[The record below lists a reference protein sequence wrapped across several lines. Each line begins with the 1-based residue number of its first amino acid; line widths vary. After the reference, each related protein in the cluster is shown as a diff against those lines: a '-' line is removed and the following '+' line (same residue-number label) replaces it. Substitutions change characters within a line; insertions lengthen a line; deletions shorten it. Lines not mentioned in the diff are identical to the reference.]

1 MKHIRKKESA
11 FNDTRLK
18 PIPSITFYEA
28 QNKIV
33 IFKGPQDFEV
43 TLYFNPMNMSYEE
56 TELKL
61 WDNSCSNITDVKI
74 FNEDVDVTEFLFID
88 DINGTYAK
96 IPCNKVKINSEGYY
110 ELTIKSS
117 NLGINGGF
125 LSSSFAEIIDYPKNI
140 GQNYLGALS
149 LCPNLKEIRFMNELP
164 TEISIDKFPDA
175 IYAGQKGKLYYNSK
189 YDYSQI
195 TENLQEGW
203 EAVPV

>member
-1 MKHIRKKESA
+1 MKHIRKKENT
-11 FNDTRLK
+11 FQDTRLK
-18 PIPSITFYEA
+18 PIPSITFYEE

-43 TLYFNPMNMSYEE
+43 TLYFNSMKMSYEE

-61 WDNSCSNITDVKI
+61 WDNSVSTITDVKI
-74 FNEDVDVTEFLFID
+74 FNGDVDVTGFLIID
-88 DINGTYAK
+88 DMNDSYAK
-96 IPCNKVKINSEGYY
+96 IPCNKVKTNSDGYY

-117 NLGINGGF
+117 NLGMNGGF
-125 LSSSFAEIIDYPKNI
+125 LYSSFAEIIDYPKNI
-140 GQNYLGALS
+140 GQNYMGAFGR
-149 LCPNLKEIRFMNELP
+149 CPNLRQIRFMNELP

-195 TENLQEGW
+195 INNLQEGW